1 LCEPGVGIP
10 SDFSEV
16 AYIDISSDWKQ
27 QLTTK
32 LEAISITVDLMLS
45 GNNVRVRT
53 LALKE

>member
-1 LCEPGVGIP
+1 
-10 SDFSEV
+10 V